1 MRKIKI
7 KDDEYDVTL
16 ALSQTQQEKWLK
28 WIKNLPENQ
37 WMLFMFDSY
46 DYRDFT
52 MEDVLI
58 PMDIIWLM
66 YDHDFNFVIADI
78 QYATPCTETNQE
90 IYKAKFPSKFV
101 LEINGWLSEQRWY
114 KFMDIVEIPHIMRP
128 WHIV

>member
-1 MRKIKI
+1 MWKIKI
-7 KDDEYDVTL
+7 KEDEYDVTL

-37 WMLFMFDSY
+37 WILFMFDSY

-58 PMDIIWLM
+58 PLDIIWLM
-66 YDHDFNFVIADI
+66 YDNDLNFVIANI
-78 QYATPCTETNQE
+78 QYATPWTDNNKE
-90 IYKAKFPSKFV
+90 IYEAKFASKFI

-114 KFMDIVEIPHIMRP
+114 KFMDIVEIPNIMRP
-128 WHIV
+128 WHIM